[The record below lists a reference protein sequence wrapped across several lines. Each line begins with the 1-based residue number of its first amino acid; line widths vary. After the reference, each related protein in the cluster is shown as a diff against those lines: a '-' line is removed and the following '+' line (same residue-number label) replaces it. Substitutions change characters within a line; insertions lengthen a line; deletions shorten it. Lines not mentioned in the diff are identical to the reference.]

1 MVGFFIGVGQEW
13 IFGFVWSVF
22 IYLLIYYCPT
32 VSLNVIISVLFGFSY
47 LQNMPILTEERKED
61 FNCFE
66 NLMTKEFIGQQL
78 ILIIGCMDTM
88 EEGGR

>member
-1 MVGFFIGVGQEW
+1 MGFFYWDVGEEW
-13 IFGFVWSVF
+13 IYGFVWSVF
-22 IYLLIYYCPT
+22 IYLFICYCPT
-32 VSLNVIISVLFGFSY
+32 VNLNVIISVLFGFSY
-47 LQNMPILTEERKED
+47 LQNMPVLREEQKKD
-61 FNCFE
+61 FNCFV

>member
-1 MVGFFIGVGQEW
+1 MGFLVLGA
-13 IFGFVWSVF
+13 VF
-22 IYLLIYYCPT
+22 LYFPVMT
-32 VSLNVIISVLFGFSY
+32 VNVIISVLFGFSY
-47 LQNMPILTEERKED
+47 LQNMPVLSEEQRED

-78 ILIIGCMDTM
+78 ILIIDCMDTT

>member
-1 MVGFFIGVGQEW
+1 M
-13 IFGFVWSVF
+13 
-22 IYLLIYYCPT
+22 
-32 VSLNVIISVLFGFSY
+32 ISVLFGFSY
-47 LQNMPILTEERKED
+47 LQNMPILSEEQKED

>member
-1 MVGFFIGVGQEW
+1 MGVGLEW
-13 IFGFVWSVF
+13 IFEFVWSVF

-32 VSLNVIISVLFGFSY
+32 VNLNVIISVLFGFSY
-47 LQNMPILTEERKED
+47 LQSMPILSEEQKED

-66 NLMTKEFIGQQL
+66 KLMTKEFIGQQL